1 MPSALASLYCS
12 LGCLD
17 TWFLTLLSS
26 PQILQ
31 KHYQTSAAFVPLL
44 SHPSLFF
51 LREELACSL
60 RSLSELPFGFSLS
73 FALGG
78 EAQSLKDAKPAS
90 RKSPGPKSPPST
102 CSPCTPSDEN
112 GIYDESDD
120 LRTVTCQSLV
130 DSSSLE
136 ETLDNSSRVLELQKK
151 LKGGPAVA
159 NSGLG
164 GTKAIYPAMQKGEY
178 GLVRHTLRLSCLR
191 EQNETR
197 LGAAVWHL
205 N

>member
-1 MPSALASLYCS
+1 M
-12 LGCLD
+12 
-17 TWFLTLLSS
+17 
-26 PQILQ
+26 
-31 KHYQTSAAFVPLL
+31 PLL

-78 EAQSLKDAKPAS
+78 EAQSLKAKPAS
-90 RKSPGPKSPPST
+90 AACSRKAATPLLPRSPTS

-112 GIYDESDD
+112 GLYDDSDD

-151 LKGGPAVA
+151 LKGSTAVA
-159 NSGLG
+159 STGSTP
-164 GTKAIYPAMQKGEY
+164 TKAIYPAMQKGEGALQVQHMLLHHGNGASLY
-178 GLVRHTLRLSCLR
+178 C
-191 EQNETR
+191 R
-197 LGAAVWHL
+197 LGYFFVSYAGAAM
-205 N
+205 